1 MAALCAPTFFAPPK
15 RSLHGRFQQ
24 KVFPSFHRLCL
35 VLRSSGH
42 LSLPSCMPMA
52 PLTLELSF
60 VFHFALPFLPFL
72 PALFRFLDPVF
83 WSSLDPKAKHRG
95 ATGHPAL
102 ALPSPTLRSY
112 FPDVSLRQLQR
123 CFCLIFFRLKKAI
136 PKESLNEGIPR
147 LVPSPLC
154 LPLPI
159 VIPPHPFASVSAS
172 HCSFFIHNSSR
183 F

>member
-35 VLRSSGH
+35 VVRSSGH
-42 LSLPSCMPMA
+42 LYLPSCMPIA
-52 PLTLELSF
+52 PSTLELSF

-83 WSSLDPKAKHRG
+83 WSSPDPKAKHRG

-102 ALPSPTLRSY
+102 PLPSPTLRSSS
-112 FPDVSLRQLQR
+112 PDVSLPQLQR
-123 CFCLIFFRLKKAI
+123 CFCLTFFRLKKVL
-136 PKESLNEGIPR
+136 PREFYKEGIPR
-147 LVPSPLC
+147 LVTPPSLLAMAHRYPPPSFC
-154 LPLPI
+154 LYFCLQLLLH
-159 VIPPHPFASVSAS
+159 HPY
-172 HCSFFIHNSSR
+172 R
-183 F
+183 